1 MKENT
6 SPFRYGVG
14 MLGTSLAIN
23 MFRSVATAFY
33 VIKIGLPMEK
43 LALIAFLYTFIDALD
58 NPVYGYLSDN
68 TRSKWGRRK
77 PWLVIST
84 PLFVLFFILF
94 YSPPATLTANP
105 DGTGLFLWAL
115 LMYTITGTL
124 DSMINANY
132 GALFPEL
139 FPAEEQRAK
148 TNGIRQIFQLIAMV
162 VGIALTPM
170 ITSAIGYT
178 YTAIA
183 YGVISLIIILY
194 MTVGIKEPPI
204 TEDTEK
210 VAIGHAL
217 LSMIKSKNFW
227 IVGLTNAFYSA
238 TMALVIASVPFFI
251 LYALQIPESQ
261 GTYVLGTV
269 ILIAILG
276 VAVWSSLIKKLTAV
290 KTLRIALIILTC
302 SFIPLY
308 FTNSLLTAILA
319 SVVVGIG
326 LSGVI
331 STMDVVCAK
340 VMDEDYLK
348 YGIKRQ
354 GIYSSTLGFMNRMSG
369 LFVSLALLL
378 AARIYNFKSGDEP
391 GERPGDAAKFML
403 TIFPFFL
410 SVLSIAFSFLIKFS
424 ENNVSKL
431 LEVNGT
437 NES

>member
-148 TNGIRQIFQLIAMV
+148 TNGIRQI
-162 VGIALTPM
+162 
-170 ITSAIGYT
+170 
-178 YTAIA
+178 
-183 YGVISLIIILY
+183 
-194 MTVGIKEPPI
+194 
-204 TEDTEK
+204 
-210 VAIGHAL
+210 
-217 LSMIKSKNFW
+217 
-227 IVGLTNAFYSA
+227 
-238 TMALVIASVPFFI
+238 
-251 LYALQIPESQ
+251 
-261 GTYVLGTV
+261 
-269 ILIAILG
+269 
-276 VAVWSSLIKKLTAV
+276 
-290 KTLRIALIILTC
+290 
-302 SFIPLY
+302 
-308 FTNSLLTAILA
+308 
-319 SVVVGIG
+319 
-326 LSGVI
+326 
-331 STMDVVCAK
+331 
-340 VMDEDYLK
+340 
-348 YGIKRQ
+348 
-354 GIYSSTLGFMNRMSG
+354 
-369 LFVSLALLL
+369 
-378 AARIYNFKSGDEP
+378 
-391 GERPGDAAKFML
+391 
-403 TIFPFFL
+403 
-410 SVLSIAFSFLIKFS
+410 
-424 ENNVSKL
+424 
-431 LEVNGT
+431 
-437 NES
+437 